1 MVQIIYIHMYVN
13 VKMRSVETVPGKG
26 RGRKRSVKGV
36 NSCMI
41 WYIVRTFVNATVYPN
56 PAQQ

>member
-41 WYIVRTFVNATVYPN
+41 
-56 PAQQ
+56 